1 MRRSLGLGLYVP
13 GDTVLH
19 RLPPGPKLL
28 GLFVLSIVT
37 VAAAGP
43 SFPVGVFVVAVS
55 VGLWVGI
62 APRTLASTLRP
73 IAIVMAIAVSFQ
85 WWMNGW
91 QMALEVFATVLAL
104 VVAAAILTATT
115 ATDEMLDSIVRWLGP
130 FRRFGV
136 RPEVVALAFSLVMT
150 SIPSM
155 FTIFGETRD
164 AANARGL
171 GRSPRATLTPA
182 AIRVVA
188 HAYATGDA
196 LAARGILDDDG
207 TSD

>member
-19 RLPPGPKLL
+19 RLSPGPKLL
-28 GLFVLSIVT
+28 GLLVLSIGV
-37 VAAAGP
+37 VAARGP
-43 SFPVGVFVVAVS
+43 WLPVGVFVVAIATAR
-55 VGLWVGI
+55 WVGMS
-62 APRTLASTLRP
+62 PRTLAAALRP
-73 IAIVMAIAVSFQ
+73 VAIVMVVAVGFQ

-91 QMALEVFATVLAL
+91 QLALEVFATVLAL

-115 ATDEMLDSIVRWLGP
+115 PTDEMLDSIVRWLGP

-136 RPEVVALAFSLVMT
+136 NPEVVALAFSLVMT
-150 SIPSM
+150 SIPTL

-171 GRSPRATLTPA
+171 GRSPKATLTPA

-196 LAARGILDDDG
+196 LHARGILDDPDEC
-207 TSD
+207 D

>member
-19 RLPPGPKLL
+19 RLSPGPKLL
-28 GLFVLSIVT
+28 GLLVLSIGV
-37 VAAAGP
+37 VAARGP
-43 SFPVGVFVVAVS
+43 WLPVGVFVVAIATA
-55 VGLWVGI
+55 LWVGMS
-62 APRTLASTLRP
+62 PRTLAAALRP
-73 IAIVMAIAVSFQ
+73 VAIVMVVAVGFQ

-91 QMALEVFATVLAL
+91 QLALEVFATVLAL

-115 ATDEMLDSIVRWLGP
+115 PTDEMLDSIVRWLGP

-136 RPEVVALAFSLVMT
+136 NPEVVALAFSLVMT
-150 SIPSM
+150 SIPTL

-171 GRSPRATLTPA
+171 GRSPKATLTPA

-196 LAARGILDDDG
+196 LHARGILDDPDEC
-207 TSD
+207 D

>member
-1 MRRSLGLGLYVP
+1 MRRSLGLGLFVP
-13 GDTVLH
+13 GDPVLH
-19 RLPPGPKLL
+19 RLSPGPKLL
-28 GLFVLSIVT
+28 ALVVLSIVT

-43 SFPVGVFVVAVS
+43 WFPVGVFVVAVA
-55 VGLWVGI
+55 VALWVGI
-62 APRTLASTLRP
+62 APRTLAATLRP
-73 IAIVMAIAVSFQ
+73 LALVMAIAVSFQ

-104 VVAAAILTATT
+104 VVAASVLTATT
-115 ATDEMLDSIVRWLGP
+115 ATDELLDSIVRWLGP

-171 GRSPRATLTPA
+171 GRSPRATLTPV

-207 TSD
+207 TGD